1 MCVIIRHN
9 LCQRL
14 TFCRGRCIVR
24 RSLAKDADANSNI
37 EASIIQRAAA
47 AADVDGDG
55 NISAEEVAA
64 ALSAARPKSIWKPV
78 VNGVLESA
86 QRSYLESKAR
96 REAGN
101 EYADYKGDLLGM
113 TDRERIEFKVEFES
127 IYKREKD
134 VEEDRLRRKASGL
147 LDVRQQSFSKTYDRI
162 GAILTIVD
170 AGLDA
175 VAAAVELELQ
185 QKGAAPGP
193 KQKITSH
200 QHVNTLGDI
209 LKLPSMQELTVSKQD
224 LIQRAASTGHQK
236 ITNMHLG
243 GKKPKN
249 RSDLQVTILKPGQW
263 FGAECIIGDGDLPAI
278 FTIETHDP
286 CVEIF
291 FLHADHC
298 FQLYRKRTSGKFL
311 AEYMEWLESLPAIVN
326 ADHEWAKTKIS
337 LLKQITY
344 NKKSR

>member
-1 MCVIIRHN
+1 MR
-9 LCQRL
+9 RL
-14 TFCRGRCIVR
+14 P
-24 RSLAKDADANSNI
+24 AKDADAHNI

-55 NISAEEVAA
+55 NISTEEVAA

-86 QRSYLESKAR
+86 QRSYLENKAR
-96 REAGN
+96 REDGN

-113 TDRERIEFKVEFES
+113 TERERREFEIEFRS
-127 IYKREKD
+127 IYKKEKD
-134 VEEDRLRRKASGL
+134 VEEDRQRRKASGL
-147 LDVRQQSFSKTYDRI
+147 LDVKQQSFSKTYERI
-162 GAILTIVD
+162 GTILAVVD

-200 QHVNTLGDI
+200 QHVHTLGDI
-209 LKLPSMQELTVSKQD
+209 LKLPSMQQLIVSKED
-224 LIQRAASTGHQK
+224 LIQRAAS
-236 ITNMHLG
+236 LSP
-243 GKKPKN
+243 KPKSAGVGTCHKPSKV
-249 RSDLQVTILKPGQW
+249 RSDMQVTLLSPGQW

-278 FTIETHDP
+278 FTVETHDP

-291 FLHADHC
+291 FLHTDHC
-298 FQLYRKRTSGKFL
+298 FQLYRKHTLGKFL
-311 AEYMEWLESLPAIVN
+311 AAYMLWLDSLPAVVN
-326 ADHEWAKTKIS
+326 ADHEWAKTKIA
-337 LLKQITY
+337 LLKQVTY
-344 NKKSR
+344 NKKKK

>member
-1 MCVIIRHN
+1 MR
-9 LCQRL
+9 RL
-14 TFCRGRCIVR
+14 P
-24 RSLAKDADANSNI
+24 AKDADAHNI

-55 NISAEEVAA
+55 NISTEEVAA

-86 QRSYLESKAR
+86 QRSYLENKAR
-96 REAGN
+96 REDGN

-113 TDRERIEFKVEFES
+113 TERERREFEIEFRS
-127 IYKREKD
+127 IYKKEKD
-134 VEEDRLRRKASGL
+134 VEEDRQRRKASGL
-147 LDVRQQSFSKTYDRI
+147 LDVKQQSFSKTYERI
-162 GAILTIVD
+162 GTILAVVD

-200 QHVNTLGDI
+200 QHVHTLGDI
-209 LKLPSMQELTVSKQD
+209 LKLPSMQQLIVSKED
-224 LIQRAASTGHQK
+224 LIQRAAS
-236 ITNMHLG
+236 LSP
-243 GKKPKN
+243 KPKSAGVGTCHKPSKE
-249 RSDLQVTILKPGQW
+249 RSDMQVTLLSPGQW

-278 FTIETHDP
+278 FTVETHDP

-291 FLHADHC
+291 FLHTDHC
-298 FQLYRKRTSGKFL
+298 FQLYRKHTLGKFL
-311 AEYMEWLESLPAIVN
+311 AAYMLWLDSLPAVVN
-326 ADHEWAKTKIS
+326 ADHEWAKTKIA
-337 LLKQITY
+337 LLKQVTY
-344 NKKSR
+344 NKKKK